1 METVRVNIA
10 WHAILMLSGLI
21 AVSAAKETVPEEPVA
36 RRIAGRAFPSV
47 FQAWSP
53 ADNLKEDRAVT
64 EARHDLIF
72 HGESFFGLRWDN
84 AHPGLATH
92 FTAASIQDGLQRRRD
107 LLRRNPSLILLV
119 EIRYRDAHRSFLPD
133 GHKWWRRDEQG
144 KIVPGWEEGGYLQLD
159 VSNPEYRE
167 HVAKQAQAAVS
178 SGVVDGIM
186 LDWWRDDADRLSLIK
201 SIRSRIG
208 DQALILANA
217 NDVSTPQTAPFI
229 NGYFMEC
236 YRSRTAADWKRIAD
250 TLTWAEKNLRPP
262 RINCLETWYHKS
274 RTDEA
279 LMRATTTLSLVLS
292 DGYCL
297 FSDPNPLP
305 TPDHL
310 HNWYPFWERRLGG
323 ALAPGVARS
332 DGATTREFAHGTAAY
347 NPMGNPPVTITFDEL
362 RSSSTTGKRARVH
375 TVGPCD
381 GDLFL
386 KDNAAQ
392 PPAGGDGEPSPQ
404 P

>member
-1 METVRVNIA
+1 MANRT
-10 WHAILMLSGLI
+10 WYYAIQMLSLI
-21 AVSAAKETVPEEPVA
+21 AVCEAQQAVSEEPVA
-36 RRIAGRAFPSV
+36 RRIANRAFPSV
-47 FQAWSP
+47 FQAWNP
-53 ADNLKEDRAVT
+53 ADNLKEDRVVT

-72 HGESFFGLRWDN
+72 HGERFFGLQWDH
-84 AHPGLATH
+84 AYPGLATN
-92 FTAASIQDGLQRRRD
+92 FTAASIQSGLQRRRD
-107 LLRRNPSLILLV
+107 LLRRNRNLILLV

-133 GHKWWRRDEQG
+133 GHTWWRRDAQG

-159 VSNPEYRE
+159 FSNPEYRE

-186 LDWWRDDADRLSLIK
+186 VDWWRDDVDRLSLVR

-208 DQALILANA
+208 EEALILANA
-217 NDVSTPQTAPFI
+217 NDVTTPQTAPYI

-236 YRSRTAADWKRIAD
+236 YRSQTAEDWKRIAE
-250 TLTWAEKNLRPP
+250 TLTWAEKKLRQP
-262 RINCLETWYHKS
+262 RINCLETWHHQS
-274 RTDEA
+274 RADEA
-279 LMRATTTLSLVLS
+279 LMRATTTCSLVLS

-310 HNWYPFWERRLGG
+310 HNWQPFWERCLGG
-323 ALAPGVARS
+323 ALAPGVARP
-332 DGATTREFAHGTAAY
+332 DGAMTREFANGTVTY
-347 NPMGNPPVTITFDEL
+347 NPMGNQPVTITFGEP
-362 RSSSTTGKRARVH
+362 RSSRATGKRARIH

-386 KDNAAQ
+386 KDKAAQ
-392 PPAGGDGEPSPQ
+392 QGDGWERR
-404 P
+404 